1 MKFTNFVYICITFIH
16 AEKITIFEQKVV
28 IFTTRNTNRPY
39 IQNLRTSQ
47 GYIFFILQ
55 HLPTHL
61 CSFTHSKTLFLAVVL
76 DFVLDLIK
84 ILSIAGITH
93 CYGQVAIETRKLPR
107 KLQLSISQVPI
118 MKNKSKAKYG
128 D

>member
-1 MKFTNFVYICITFIH
+1 M
-16 AEKITIFEQKVV
+16 
-28 IFTTRNTNRPY
+28 
-39 IQNLRTSQ
+39 
-47 GYIFFILQ
+47 
-55 HLPTHL
+55 HL

-93 CYGQVAIETRKLPR
+93 CSEQIAIETR

-118 MKNKSKAKYG
+118 MKNNKSKTKYK